1 MKKEKIM
8 QMIQAYDGLNL
19 YMTTDTPESPRAV
32 VIISHGMC
40 EHSGRYAAVTQKL
53 FDRGFKVYRYD
64 LRGHGKSEG
73 KRGFYSAPDEITEDL
88 HRIVDIASEENPGL
102 KRFLLGY
109 SMGGFAVADF
119 CTKYPDKAEGA
130 ILFDAATRDNLG
142 GFSRISQSLDPLT
155 RFPNKLAKRLTSN
168 PEVTAA
174 YKTDPLNAS
183 YFTAGLSQQLTLG
196 IQQLAANPT
205 FCLPVLLL
213 HGEKDTLV
221 DPSDSTDF
229 FAQIASED
237 KQLKIYG
244 NTQHEIFNESVKNQV
259 MADVTRWIENRL

>member
-19 YMTTDTPESPRAV
+19 YMTTDTPESPKAV

-73 KRGFYSAPDEITEDL
+73 ERGFYSAPDEITEDL

-119 CTKYPDKAEGA
+119 CTRYPDKAEGA

-142 GFSRISQSLDPLT
+142 GFSRVSQSLDPLT
-155 RFPNKLAKRLTSN
+155 RFPNKLAKRLTSDPGSYCGLQGRPLKRFLLYGW
-168 PEVTAA
+168 PEPAA
-174 YKTDPLNAS
+174 
-183 YFTAGLSQQLTLG
+183 
-196 IQQLAANPT
+196 
-205 FCLPVLLL
+205 
-213 HGEKDTLV
+213 DTRYPAV
-221 DPSDSTDF
+221 
-229 FAQIASED
+229 
-237 KQLKIYG
+237 
-244 NTQHEIFNESVKNQV
+244 
-259 MADVTRWIENRL
+259 NRKS

>member
-1 MKKEKIM
+1 M
-8 QMIQAYDGLNL
+8 
-19 YMTTDTPESPRAV
+19 
-32 VIISHGMC
+32 
-40 EHSGRYAAVTQKL
+40 
-53 FDRGFKVYRYD
+53 
-64 LRGHGKSEG
+64 
-73 KRGFYSAPDEITEDL
+73 
-88 HRIVDIASEENPGL
+88 
-102 KRFLLGY
+102 
-109 SMGGFAVADF
+109 
-119 CTKYPDKAEGA
+119 
-130 ILFDAATRDNLG
+130 FDAATRDNLG

-155 RFPNKLAKRLTSN
+155 RFPNKLAKRLTSD

-183 YFTAGLSQQLTLG
+183 YFTAGLSQRLTLG
-196 IQQLAANPT
+196 IQQLTANPT